1 MASTDIIAWITGGYG
16 KYFLSPWCI
25 VIVWMYKLSTIQM
38 NEENQKNQ
46 GQSADKGN
54 SGIKNYGWLA
64 AAVIIAAILGGY
76 FIFRNDI
83 RNMDQLPDNVTLKNE
98 TTGETETIIFENPK
112 KSAHYEG
119 NTPSH
124 GDKLAGVPINVVI
137 DFNFDL
143 ASPSAISVKMNGK
156 EYGIGETIIDTNK
169 LSMRKKMDPDSP
181 DGLYDVAHNACWP
194 DGSCHDGKF
203 QFAIDRS
210 GAGDFADLRGQK
222 EVMIKMKNIAF
233 EPGEIIISPG
243 TVVTWVQEDDAEHFV
258 NTETHPAHTYFP
270 AQNSR
275 GLKLGDT
282 FSTTFE
288 KPGIYPYHCSAH
300 ASVMTGTIL
309 VISPE
314 VEV

>member
-112 KSAHYEG
+112 KMVAL
-119 NTPSH
+119 
-124 GDKLAGVPINVVI
+124 DA
-137 DFNFDL
+137 
-143 ASPSAISVKMNGK
+143 
-156 EYGIGETIIDTNK
+156 YGLEIIERVS
-169 LSMRKKMDPDSP
+169 LEIE
-181 DGLYDVAHNACWP
+181 
-194 DGSCHDGKF
+194 
-203 QFAIDRS
+203 AIDENK
-210 GAGDFADLRGQK
+210 FYLETK
-222 EVMIKMKNIAF
+222 KNKMGHI
-233 EPGEIIISPG
+233 
-243 TVVTWVQEDDAEHFV
+243 
-258 NTETHPAHTYFP
+258 
-270 AQNSR
+270 
-275 GLKLGDT
+275 LK
-282 FSTTFE
+282 
-288 KPGIYPYHCSAH
+288 
-300 ASVMTGTIL
+300 
-309 VISPE
+309 
-314 VEV
+314 